1 MSELTVKRGGDA
13 LRGGDCAADRE
24 TGAPSNLDSGWTEM
38 VNPATGNRVL
48 VRTQKPIH
56 PEIKSKFHVPGL
68 KVFETSLSLMFQWER
83 PEPIDEADARD
94 AQCRA
99 GWSDIEY
106 AHGFYS
112 LEVHAVPEGFR
123 ATWCC
128 WKSCE

>member
-13 LRGGDCAADRE
+13 PRGGDCAADRE
-24 TGAPSNLDSGWTEM
+24 TGTPLNLDSGWIEM
-38 VNPATGNRVL
+38 VNPTTGNKIL
-48 VRTQKPIH
+48 VRPTKQKPVEVK
-56 PEIKSKFHVPGL
+56 PKFPVPGL
-68 KVFETSLSLMFQWER
+68 KVFETAMSRKFEWLR
-83 PEPIDEADARD
+83 AEPIDEADARD

-106 AHGFYS
+106 AYGFFS
-112 LEVHAVPEGFR
+112 FEVEPMVVGYR